1 MLCAFVHYQSWAE
14 LCLFNWTSNMAAGG
28 LCYISWLFCICSM
41 CFCLYLRCR
50 WRCPVHSSYC
60 VYYKGPHCKHKVH
73 IPPALSYGTHT
84 HTYSTC
90 SIHRLTLG
98 KWHTRETVCVCVKQ
112 PSKVTLCLHSDIKKC
127 QTGFSVLYFET
138 LMKAQICVCTDHKL
152 QHRGYNTGTNMSKNT
167 QRGT

>member
-98 KWHTRETVCVCVKQ
+98 KWHTRETVCVCETAKQ
-112 PSKVTLCLHSDIKKC
+112 SYFMSALRHKEMSNRLLCPLFWNSYESSDLCLHWPQAS
-127 QTGFSVLYFET
+127 T
-138 LMKAQICVCTDHKL
+138 
-152 QHRGYNTGTNMSKNT
+152 
-167 QRGT
+167 